1 MVLPKP
7 PLRAPEVEGKVI
19 RNVDFP
25 AVLPQTGGS
34 PWAFGVTGLGMMLS
48 GGFLLT
54 IAGRRKQRGRVG

>member
-19 RNVDFP
+19 RNIDFP

-34 PWAFGVTGLGMMLS
+34 PWGLGITGLGLMLA
-48 GGFLLT
+48 GGVLLSL
-54 IAGRRKQRGRVG
+54 AERRKQRGRVG